1 MNSFEQMKLVYDYIK
16 FHLGLYLA
24 TPPVF
29 VIVAESF
36 DVKTSGLFQLGLV
49 AMITVYL
56 LSGIHAGNFMGRF
69 INTPWT
75 DATLRE
81 FEDTAYTTRRRNW
94 HHTLYWA
101 GLAVG
106 VFFLAVAAICRRYP
120 GLWSLG

>member
-1 MNSFEQMKLVYDYIK
+1 MKLVYDYIK